1 MDLPAGAGRGEEK
14 GMRSLCVLRA
24 SRAFLTASRLLCM
37 SSSGIRMTS
46 TSDEILISLELIHSN
61 RDAVRKAPE
70 AHLIHKGNTL
80 FPLGINRRDEA
91 H

>member
-1 MDLPAGAGRGEEK
+1 
-14 GMRSLCVLRA
+14 
-24 SRAFLTASRLLCM
+24 M